1 MISPEK
7 PEIVKKQ
14 SVINFDKSIEIMKH
28 QFGKYIRQFSKIIA
42 SDELVAML
50 SSSKDEVPK
59 RLKFSHAAVMQSLRI
74 NQPIQSLNED
84 YSLFVGVPLVN
95 QTQYK
100 DFINAI

>member
-1 MISPEK
+1 
-7 PEIVKKQ
+7 
-14 SVINFDKSIEIMKH
+14 
-28 QFGKYIRQFSKIIA
+28 
-42 SDELVAML
+42 
-50 SSSKDEVPK
+50 
-59 RLKFSHAAVMQSLRI
+59 MQSLRI